1 MIRSFFVT
9 YRHALVHLS
18 SSFGLILLCFAAT
31 RDLRVISI
39 CLRRQQSRWR
49 IRWAGMDGRR
59 LRVSSQSINRA
70 SNHLSKE
77 MEIHPAQYDTV
88 VHSKAQAI
96 RRCLRFLARSALR
109 DCLCFQIG
117 RGTKATQRRWIRA
130 GQWCDSHRVDVFFNQ
145 LNGFG
150 HLTCC

>member
-1 MIRSFFVT
+1 MWRQRPARTATAALGAVVVTLRPLFRSFLSHRTRDSVMIRSFFVT
-9 YRHALVHLS
+9 SRHALVHFS

-39 CLRRQQSRWR
+39 CLLRRQSRWR
-49 IRWAGMDGRR
+49 SRWAGMAGRR

-70 SNHLSKE
+70 SNQLSKG

-96 RRCLRFLARSALR
+96 RPRCLR
-109 DCLCFQIG
+109 CLG
-117 RGTKATQRRWIRA
+117 P
-130 GQWCDSHRVDVFFNQ
+130 H
-145 LNGFG
+145 
-150 HLTCC
+150 